1 MTPIGHSL
9 AGATIGLAAT
19 PRATSARRTVITLA
33 VFGREDPEDPDAE
46 IQRITEYTRRNIKER
61 LQTIS
66 GVGSVQMIGGQEREV
81 RVWLDSDRLRGYDI
95 QIGQWH
101 ESGGG
106 GAGVFDPIAV
116 LSQGG
121 GTSSIIRAGAI
132 TGDPQHLRLDNGY
145 RYSSQ
150 SCGVHLFPCLVKFY
164 AKLTGGTAQMDQQ
177 LTMANVV
184 ASGMDPAIPTQSYAR
199 FRLFVQSSGDTHWQ
213 AQTNDGT
220 AGQEQ
225 IAATSLAAGD
235 TDWHW
240 FMIRFNP
247 SASIARFYIDDVLEA
262 TLDTAARYP
271 TAGAGPM
278 IYNRRWGGA
287 GQYMHCARVW
297 VVNAHRL

>member
-1 MTPIGHSL
+1 MSKASALSAAASADPSDITPVVVDPAGTPASRKLSL
-9 AGATIGLAAT
+9 SNLVKSVKNLATITGAAE
-19 PRATSARRTVITLA
+19 SDILTVAQA
-33 VFGREDPEDPDAE
+33 VAEGRKL
-46 IQRITEYTRRNIKER
+46 TWKEA
-61 LQTIS
+61 
-66 GVGSVQMIGGQEREV
+66 MAIGR
-81 RVWLDSDRLRGYDI
+81 SKNDI

-121 GTSSIIRAGAI
+121 GTSLVMRAGSI
-132 TGDPQHLRLDNGY
+132 TGDPQHLRLDSGY

-184 ASGMDPAIPTQSYAR
+184 ASGMDPAVPSQNYAR
-199 FRLFVQSSGDTHWQ
+199 FRLFVNTSGDTHWQ
-213 AQTNDGT
+213 AQMNDGT

-240 FMIRFNP
+240 FMIRFNAA
-247 SASIARFYIDDVLEA
+247 ASVARFYIDGVLEA

-271 TAGAGPM
+271 AAGLGPM
-278 IYNRRWGGA
+278 IYNRRFGGA